1 MVGGSCIEQEKT
13 CSGFHNAFYECDSYK
28 CTKFSDKKCAKYEKN
43 CIKNEQ
49 RCKASKTTRECV
61 REKEYCAGETEYCSE
76 FKSACEKEVTIC
88 KEYEYIKGGQFCNDP
103 GNFGACC
110 GDCAGRL
117 KYSF

>member
-1 MVGGSCIEQEKT
+1 MVGGSCIDQEKD
-13 CSGFHNAFYECDSYK
+13 CGFWGLGSCK
-28 CTKFSDKKCAKYEKN
+28 MQCTKYGDKKCVKYEEN

-49 RCKASKTTRECV
+49 RCKANKNIRECV